1 MKFKPWHGHTSCRL
15 DRTRRGKYEERGEK
29 GGASS
34 RAKKTRKWDEGPR
47 GKVKR
52 METFMTEDG
61 DKIKWSMT
69 GDKTI
74 YRT

>member
-1 MKFKPWHGHTSCRL
+1 MKEINQGKIWRK
-15 DRTRRGKYEERGEK
+15 KYEERGEK
-29 GGASS
+29 GGASA

-47 GKVKR
+47 GKVKM